1 MQPLEDF
8 RFLLLQLASTPA
20 FQQLFPLFVVLL
32 IPLLVVAVNSRKGSI
47 LSTTYMVLEAF
58 SAALPWNWFD
68 ATTGSNLAHEKRKSR
83 KKLIRT
89 RAEQVKELQL
99 GEFKATLQDCTISL
113 RPCDRTIR

>member
-8 RFLLLQLASTPA
+8 RLVLLEIVSTPA
-20 FQQLFPLFVVLL
+20 FQQLFPLVVVLL
-32 IPLLVVAVNSRKGSI
+32 IPLFVFAVNSRKGTI
-47 LSTTYMVLEAF
+47 VSTIYMVFEAF

-68 ATTGSNLAHEKRKSR
+68 NATGSNVAHEKRKSR

-99 GEFKATLQDCTISL
+99 GEHPPHSS
-113 RPCDRTIR
+113 RPHHLIMTPQ